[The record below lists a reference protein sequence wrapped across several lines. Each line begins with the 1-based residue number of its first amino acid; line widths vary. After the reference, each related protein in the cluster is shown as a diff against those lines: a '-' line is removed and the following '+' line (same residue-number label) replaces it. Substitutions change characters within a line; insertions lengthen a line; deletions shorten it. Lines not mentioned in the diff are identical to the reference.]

1 MRTTP
6 SNPTTT
12 LSAEMIQQKITAH
25 LRASTTPQPKTSP
38 SESIA
43 AITDS
48 ILKLQLNSDQLDTLL
63 KKMDDDSVDA
73 DTLATFLNIAASSQ
87 PICSYAQL
95 MEFIKNA
102 QELHLPSDQWATN
115 LDYATHSSLS
125 AQVSPSLIS
134 TLVQTPANLLRSAL
148 SAANSIA
155 VSASGPAQTLGNHLA
170 DRFVAPMQI
179 PASQVE
185 GPLPSATIN
194 SGSTMPQWMQSIV
207 TKHPELVST
216 PNLAATTDA
225 ITPHFDANREFIA
238 TLNAEQIRSLCT
250 LDTAVVGSALA
261 SGESLQNII
270 ATASA
275 ASIPA
280 TARSAPANSVTS
292 GSSASVVHS
301 TTSSAQIDADEQYAR
316 SLELEAQPSSGAA
329 ARA

>member
-6 SNPTTT
+6 SSPTTT
-12 LSAEMIQQKITAH
+12 LSAKVIQQKITAH

-38 SESIA
+38 SENIA

-48 ILKLQLNSDQLDTLL
+48 ILKLQLNSDQLDNLL
-63 KKMDDDSVDA
+63 KKMDDASVDA
-73 DTLATFLNIAASSQ
+73 DTLETFLNAAASSQ
-87 PICSYAQL
+87 PIYSYAQL
-95 MEFIKNA
+95 TEFIDNA
-102 QELHLPSDQWATN
+102 RELDLPSDQWAIN
-115 LDYATHSSLS
+115 LNHTTHT
-125 AQVSPSLIS
+125 AQASPSLIA
-134 TLVQTPANLLRSAL
+134 TLVQTPANLLSSAL
-148 SAANSIA
+148 SVANSIVTTA
-155 VSASGPAQTLGNHLA
+155 AGPAQTLGNHLA

-185 GPLPSATIN
+185 GPLTSATIN

-207 TKHPELVST
+207 TKHPELMST

-238 TLNAEQIRSLCT
+238 TLNAEQIRFLCA

-270 ATASA
+270 ATTSA

-280 TARSAPANSVTS
+280 AARSAPANSVTS

-301 TTSSAQIDADEQYAR
+301 TTPSAQIEADEQYAR
-316 SLELEAQPSSGAA
+316 SLEFEAQPSSGAA